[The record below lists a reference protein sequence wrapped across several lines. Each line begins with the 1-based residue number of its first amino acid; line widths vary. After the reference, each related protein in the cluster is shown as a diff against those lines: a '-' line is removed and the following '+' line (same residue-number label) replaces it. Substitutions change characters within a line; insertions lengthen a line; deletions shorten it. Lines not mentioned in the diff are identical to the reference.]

1 VTAPGCDRIAL
12 ADLTDYAAGELSD
25 TEAAA
30 IEEHLF
36 SCADCAGRAAEFGAL
51 VRAIPSAVRSAE
63 VGGFVTDDI
72 LNRLARDGV
81 HVRTFVLSPGAIV
94 PCAVWDD
101 DEVMALRLR
110 ADFGRASEVTMSQ
123 RVDGNEVLRA
133 TNQVTA
139 STPGEL
145 IYTLSAAWVR
155 QLPVVNVEV
164 LLTTREEGEERTI
177 GSYTLVHEGSL
188 RR

>member
-1 VTAPGCDRIAL
+1 MTTPGCDRIAL
-12 ADLTDYAAGELSD
+12 ADLTDYTAGELSG

-36 SCADCAGRAAEFGAL
+36 SCADCAGRAADLEAL
-51 VRAIPSAVRSAE
+51 VRAIPPAVRSAE
-63 VGGFVTDDI
+63 VGGFVTDDV

-81 HVRTFVLSPGAIV
+81 HVRTFVLSPGAVV

-110 ADFGRASEVTMSQ
+110 ADFGGASEVTMSQ
-123 RVDGNEVLRA
+123 RVAGNEVLR
-133 TNQVTA
+133 
-139 STPGEL
+139 STGHLALSSPGEV
-145 IYTLSAAWVR
+145 IYTLSADWVR

-164 LLTTREEGEERTI
+164 LLTAREEGEERTI
-177 GSYTLVHEGSL
+177 GSYTLVHGGAL
-188 RR
+188 QR